1 MFRSPVAV
9 SRSVEQKRSSF
20 DNLVV
25 TDGNELQKV
34 LERTKYDPTTATKLS
49 EDEVDLKN
57 SRREDLSENTKYKSL
72 KSEDGEENS
81 AKQISEDKTSSG
93 PRNNKKRLT
102 SESEKKFKKL
112 HDIRSNRNYKLGE
125 RLNIDPERS
134 KDQDHAVRNS
144 VTKLSKKKSAEPA
157 VHGEEAKFE
166 ASIGDKSPSV
176 PDSNSS
182 TSTPPPYV
190 LKVKNT
196 PARAELDDIYFLF
209 IVIGCSVAGI
219 AGLHTTAKAVSEAEY
234 AGYTAVKKGPPSTQG
249 DHKLDYSAEIYHYQ
263 QTKSQISAMEK
274 AGGAKGSIK
283 GETLDDEENSDEG
296 DEEDYTVYECH
307 GLAPHGDM
315 TVVNPLFSDQEVV
328 GSDQD
333 GNGDRS
339 VAFTSEANESLRAL
353 A

>member
-1 MFRSPVAV
+1 MYSYV
-9 SRSVEQKRSSF
+9 SLLFLSLLIAQGSFNIGGVEQKRSSF

-34 LERTKYDPTTATKLS
+34 FERTKYDPTTATKLS
-49 EDEVDLKN
+49 DDEVDLKN
-57 SRREDLSENTKYKSL
+57 SRREDLSENTKHKSL
-72 KSEDGEENS
+72 KSEDGEENR
-81 AKQISEDKTSSG
+81 AKQISEDKASSG

-144 VTKLSKKKSAEPA
+144 VTKLSSKKSAEPA

-166 ASIGDKSPSV
+166 ASIGDKSSSV

-219 AGLHTTAKAVSEAEY
+219 AGLALAGYCWYKLHTTAKAVSEAEY

-274 AGGAKGSIK
+274 
-283 GETLDDEENSDEG
+283 
-296 DEEDYTVYECH
+296 YV
-307 GLAPHGDM
+307 
-315 TVVNPLFSDQEVV
+315 
-328 GSDQD
+328 
-333 GNGDRS
+333 
-339 VAFTSEANESLRAL
+339 
-353 A
+353 